1 MTLPDPSDVIAPRDD
16 LPYDTADFLGEMF
29 AGAYPSGVVLEYHGL
44 QLMSRHY
51 EDGPRV
57 WDIHA
62 ENDALIETVNL
73 SAFQTASDLEK
84 FLDKIVAYDP
94 DDREE
99 WVSR

>member
-1 MTLPDPSDVIAPRDD
+1 MTLPEPSDVIAPRDD

-29 AGAYPSGVVLEYHGL
+29 VGAYPSGVVLEYHGL
-44 QLMSRHY
+44 QLYSQHY

-73 SAFQTASDLEK
+73 SAFQTVTEFQE

-94 DDREE
+94 ADREE

>member
-1 MTLPDPSDVIAPRDD
+1 
-16 LPYDTADFLGEMF
+16 
-29 AGAYPSGVVLEYHGL
+29 
-44 QLMSRHY
+44 MSRHY

>member
-57 WDIHA
+57 
-62 ENDALIETVNL
+62 
-73 SAFQTASDLEK
+73 
-84 FLDKIVAYDP
+84 
-94 DDREE
+94 
-99 WVSR
+99 